1 MKKSH
6 RNRTPPVW
14 RHYAGSSLL
23 CLARRGTL
31 PFRDFHIFSKKKTF
45 KYSEIMTCLSWKWR
59 VMLSTLEI
67 QQIVG
72 QDLVAN
78 VSQCYGQNWI
88 KL

>member
-1 MKKSH
+1 
-6 RNRTPPVW
+6 
-14 RHYAGSSLL
+14 
-23 CLARRGTL
+23 
-31 PFRDFHIFSKKKTF
+31 
-45 KYSEIMTCLSWKWR
+45 MTCLSWKWR